1 METAL
6 AKELLLTFTLEGFHW
21 STYWVLNIALA
32 GLCSLGVGF
41 TGWRNPHQLARPAF
55 MVAALM
61 HLIFQWPLAIFSP
74 IFERSLS
81 GYWFFAVSVHTP
93 IVACLFWL
101 AATKRLT
108 EHVMRSGEPS
118 ERRIQHISLG
128 SRTILLALFAGL
140 IGLYLSR
147 VGWKCT
153 GLYAILFDPELALL
167 ARETSGKLVRDG
179 LAPYWYG
186 VLANVICPLVMHTA
200 LCGANAAL
208 TTRQYSKVLAW
219 VTTGICA
226 LLVVLLPGAKGG
238 LIPMVIV
245 VSVGFVATRGTW
257 MSRIAIVACVFGSGF
272 LMLSTI
278 EVLRERQV
286 FSGGCYDFGACVRQ
300 HNACPEASALIQ
312 SLQYRDMSLGLTS
325 HTLTE
330 IEQDLHA
337 ACSPEQPFYES
348 QRCSSRQT
356 ITSKGKGP
364 KASRT
369 GKDDV
374 AYRMGQYAM
383 GILYRTGVVPVQ
395 VASWYHLYSA
405 EHGSPGVYA
414 LPLSSILFGRRVV
427 MPIQIHETYYH
438 VYSGGDRTSTGTAPT
453 SFLLAYPAYLG
464 LAGIGLS
471 LAAILIFD
479 LISCCILVRLGSALR
494 AAGIGLLAVGSVN
507 FMISDF
513 GTTLLSH
520 GTASAL
526 LLLWVLSFTEKES
539 GV

>member
-1 METAL
+1 METTL

-32 GLCSLGVGF
+32 GLCSIGVGF
-41 TGWRNPHQLARPAF
+41 TGWRNPHQLSRPAF

-108 EHVMRSGEPS
+108 EYVMRSGETS
-118 ERRIQHISLG
+118 ERRIQNISLG
-128 SRTILLALFAGL
+128 SRSILLALFAGL
-140 IGLYLSR
+140 SGLYLSR
-147 VGWKCT
+147 VGWQCT
-153 GLYAILFDPELALL
+153 GIYAILFDPELALL

-200 LCGANAAL
+200 LFGANAAL
-208 TTRQYSKVLAW
+208 TKRQYSKVLAW

-245 VSVGFVATRGTW
+245 VCVGFVAARGTW
-257 MSRIAIVACVFGSGF
+257 MSRIAIIACVFGTGF

-286 FSGGCYDFGACVRQ
+286 FSGGCYDFGACVRR

-325 HTLTE
+325 RTLTE
-330 IEQDLHA
+330 IEKDLHV

-348 QRCSSRQT
+348 QRCSSRQ
-356 ITSKGKGP
+356 IKRRGP
-364 KASRT
+364 
-369 GKDDV
+369 
-374 AYRMGQYAM
+374 Q
-383 GILYRTGVVPVQ
+383 
-395 VASWYHLYSA
+395 
-405 EHGSPGVYA
+405 
-414 LPLSSILFGRRVV
+414 SI
-427 MPIQIHETYYH
+427 P
-438 VYSGGDRTSTGTAPT
+438 
-453 SFLLAYPAYLG
+453 
-464 LAGIGLS
+464 
-471 LAAILIFD
+471 
-479 LISCCILVRLGSALR
+479 
-494 AAGIGLLAVGSVN
+494 N
-507 FMISDF
+507 
-513 GTTLLSH
+513 
-520 GTASAL
+520 
-526 LLLWVLSFTEKES
+526 
-539 GV
+539 

>member
-1 METAL
+1 METTL

-32 GLCSLGVGF
+32 GLCSIGVGF
-41 TGWRNPHQLARPAF
+41 TGWRNPHQLSRPAF

-108 EHVMRSGEPS
+108 EYVMRSGETS
-118 ERRIQHISLG
+118 ERRIQNISLG
-128 SRTILLALFAGL
+128 SRSILLALFAGL
-140 IGLYLSR
+140 SGLYLSR
-147 VGWKCT
+147 VGWQCT
-153 GLYAILFDPELALL
+153 GIYAILFDPELALL

-200 LCGANAAL
+200 LFGANAAL
-208 TTRQYSKVLAW
+208 TKRQYSKVLAW

-245 VSVGFVATRGTW
+245 VCVGFVAARGTW
-257 MSRIAIVACVFGSGF
+257 MRRIAIIACVFGTGF

-286 FSGGCYDFGACVRQ
+286 FSGGCYDFGACVRR

-325 HTLTE
+325 RTLTE
-330 IEQDLHA
+330 IEKDLHV

-348 QRCSSRQT
+348 QRCSSRQ
-356 ITSKGKGP
+356 IKGEGP

-369 GKDDV
+369 DSMPEGKEDV
-374 AYRMGQYAM
+374 SSRMGQYAV
-383 GILYRTGVVPVQ
+383 GILYRMGVVPVQ
-395 VASWYHLYSA
+395 VASWYHLYVA
-405 EHGSPGVYA
+405 EHGSPGLHA

-427 MPIQIHETYYH
+427 MPIQIHETYYPI
-438 VYSGGDRTSTGTAPT
+438 YSGGDRTSTGTAPT

-464 LAGIGLS
+464 FAGIGLS

-479 LISCCILVRLGSALR
+479 FISCTILARLGSALR
-494 AAGIGLLAVGSVN
+494 GAGIGLLAVGSVN
-507 FMISDF
+507 FMVSDF

-520 GTASAL
+520 GTAAAL
-526 LLLWVLSFTEKES
+526 LLLFALSFTEQ
-539 GV
+539 G